1 MPAFFIGARFLQ
13 RHIRIG
19 PQPTFGA
26 RWLIPRLQRFLA
38 AHPDVQV
45 RGAARPAPS
54 MPSGLPR
61 RPKGK
66 RGDSRGEIGWVHPNS
81 DLRDRMFDFPGKQA
95 FLVSSAD
102 VVKLVDTLS

>member
-26 RWLIPRLQRFLA
+26 RRLIPRLRRFLA

-45 RGAARPAPS
+45 RGRSETRPFDAQRSAP
-54 MPSGLPR
+54 PPEGEKRGFPR
-61 RPKGK
+61 RDWLGSPEF
-66 RGDSRGEIGWVHPNS
+66 R
-81 DLRDRMFDFPGKQA
+81 FA
-95 FLVSSAD
+95 
-102 VVKLVDTLS
+102 